1 MTTPPRKWGGD
12 LLFLMENLVLK
23 DFRIRYRNMSLGI
36 LWSLINPLVM
46 MAVLTFVFGRVFGK
60 QNEPSFPLFVLCGL
74 VPFNFF
80 TSAWLSGTTSIV
92 ANAQLVKRVPVP
104 REMVPI
110 AAVF

>member
-1 MTTPPRKWGGD
+1 M
-12 LLFLMENLVLK
+12 K

-60 QNEPSFPLFVLCGL
+60 QNEPTFPLFVLCGL

-92 ANAQLVKRVPVP
+92 ANAQL
-104 REMVPI
+104 
-110 AAVF
+110 